1 MALGRVTVF
10 GGSGFLGRHI
20 VKHLAAEG
28 FVVRVATR
36 HPDEALFLKPMG
48 DVGQIVPVHADVRDE
63 KSVAAVV
70 AGVDAVVNAVG
81 LYVQRGRATFAAV
94 HEAGAREVARRAA
107 EAGVGRL
114 VHISG
119 IGVSA
124 TSDSA
129 YVRSRAEGE
138 ALVRNAFADATI
150 LRPSVLFG
158 PEDAFFNTL
167 AALARLSPV
176 LPLFGGGG
184 NKAQPVYVG
193 DVARAVARALADSAT
208 AGKIYELGG
217 PRTYTYAELTRL
229 LLAEIRR
236 PRLLVPW
243 PFFIAEMQA
252 RILELLP
259 NPPLTRDQLKLM
271 KIDNVVGAGSEGLGA
286 LGIAPTSVESILP
299 TYVGRYRRGGLAPNP
314 RLA

>member
-28 FVVRVATR
+28 IVVRVATR

-48 DVGQIVPVHADVRDE
+48 NVGQIVPVHADVRDE
-63 KSVAAVV
+63 KSVAAAV

-94 HEAGAREVARRAA
+94 HEAGAREVALRAA

-119 IGVSA
+119 IGVSP

-138 ALVRNAFADATI
+138 TLVRKAFAGATI

-184 NKAQPVYVG
+184 SKSQPVYVG
-193 DVARAVARALADSAT
+193 DVARAVARALADPAT
-208 AGKIYELGG
+208 AGKDYELGG

-243 PFFIAEMQA
+243 PFFVAEIQA
-252 RILELLP
+252 RFLELLP
-259 NPPLTRDQLKLM
+259 NPPLTRDQVKLM
-271 KIDNVVGAGSEGLGA
+271 KIDTVVGANAEGLGA

-299 TYVGRYRRGGLAPNP
+299 TYVDRYRRGGRSPNP

>member
-1 MALGRVTVF
+1 MALDRVTVF

-20 VKHLAAEG
+20 VKHLAARG
-28 FVVRVATR
+28 SVVRVATR

-48 DVGQIVPVHADVRDE
+48 NVGQIVPVRADVRDAS
-63 KSVAAVV
+63 SVSAAV

-81 LYVQRGRATFAAV
+81 LYSQWGRATFAAV
-94 HEAGAREVARRAA
+94 HEAGAREVAQRAA

-138 ALVRNAFADATI
+138 ALVTKAFAGATI

-158 PEDAFFNTL
+158 PGDAFFNKF

-184 NKAQPVYVG
+184 NKVQPVYVG
-193 DVARAVARALADSAT
+193 DVARAVARALADPAS
-208 AGKIYELGG
+208 AGKVYELGG
-217 PRTYTYAELTRL
+217 PRTFTYAELTRL
-229 LLAEIRR
+229 MLREIRR
-236 PRLLVPW
+236 ARLLVPV
-243 PFFIAEMQA
+243 PFLVAEFQA
-252 RILELLP
+252 RFLELLP
-259 NPPLTRDQLKLM
+259 NPLLTRDQVKLM
-271 KIDNVVGAGSEGLGA
+271 KVDNVVGAGAEGLDA
-286 LGIAPTSVESILP
+286 LGVAPTSVESILP
-299 TYVGRYRRGGLAPNP
+299 TYMDRFRRGGRSTSP